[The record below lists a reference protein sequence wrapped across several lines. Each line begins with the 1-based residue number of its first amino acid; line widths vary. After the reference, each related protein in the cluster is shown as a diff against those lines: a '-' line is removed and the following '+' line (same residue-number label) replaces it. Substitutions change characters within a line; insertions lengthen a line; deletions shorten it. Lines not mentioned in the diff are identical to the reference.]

1 MSKIVSIH
9 SFRRGTGKSTMI
21 ANTAA
26 LLAAEGRQVGVIDVN
41 LHSPSIHILFGL
53 KEKEIRHTL
62 NDYLWARC
70 VMEDIIYDVTRLLT
84 DRLDGRIFLVPA
96 STDMLEIARAVREGY
111 DVNLLNEGFQ
121 DLVQRLELDV
131 LLIDTSAGLNE
142 TILLTLAIADSL
154 AILLRVDR
162 QDFHGTAL
170 IVDVA
175 RELEVPRLVM
185 IINEVPLNFDFAEVA
200 ATVEKNYGCM
210 VGAVLPFTGEMMALV
225 GRGLFVIEY
234 PAHPVTAALK
244 QVTSQLVA

>member
-1 MSKIVSIH
+1 MRKIVSIH
-9 SFRRGTGKSTMI
+9 SFRRGTGKSTLI

-41 LHSPSIHILFGL
+41 LHSPSIHLLFGL

-70 VMEDIIYDVTRLLT
+70 AMEDIVYDVTRLLT
-84 DRLDGRIFLVPA
+84 DRLNGRIFLVPA
-96 STDMLEIARAVREGY
+96 SSDMLEIARAVREGY
-111 DVNLLNEGFQ
+111 DLNLLNEGFH

-142 TILLTLAIADSL
+142 TTLLTLAIADSL
-154 AILLRVDR
+154 AVLLRVDR

-185 IINEVPLNFDFAEVA
+185 IINEVPLNFDFDEAA

-244 QVTSQLVA
+244 EATSQLVA